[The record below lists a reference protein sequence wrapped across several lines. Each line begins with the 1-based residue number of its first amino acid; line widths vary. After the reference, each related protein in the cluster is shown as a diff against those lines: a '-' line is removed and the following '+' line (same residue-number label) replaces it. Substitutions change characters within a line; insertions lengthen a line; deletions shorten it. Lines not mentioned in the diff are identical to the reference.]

1 MNIMLN
7 NLGERVWQEH
17 IKTMMPDN
25 VRIIGRVIGQVI
37 IKDLNKVVQYN
48 QMIDISI
55 IDAKRSADLL
65 NAISKKWIDIVSGKE
80 HLQSQYTSEKQVVEE
95 PVQRLQPQVQQ
106 VVQQSINKDE
116 IRQVVNESM
125 AVILDALKNLNSTS
139 IDDKTID
146 SIANK
151 IVGKI
156 PTTVQKSNDI
166 VVDDVAKNVFIDL
179 DQNIQQRT
187 NISDN
192 IGQTQEEKVDISGS
206 LEKMKR
212 FKKIN
217 KGEKS

>member
-1 MNIMLN
+1 MLN